1 MKKLFI
7 CCPTEGRA
15 KEEVFKSV
23 EKIHQYAELVTG
35 EKLEVLPLSDNENNK
50 AVNGDNETLNVL
62 FANMMF
68 LKKADY
74 IVFPERLYGLP
85 VEFERIARIELHAA
99 ETSGLKPIAIPEIAM
114 DTFFPDMINDIPVND
129 IPVNDIPVKGRKCCS
144 STTAHDPLRPIHLK
158 PDRSTC
164 DTPTCDTPTC
174 DRPAPTCDIP
184 G

>member
-1 MKKLFI
+1 MKKLFV
-7 CCPTEGRA
+7 CCPTEGRTNEDVIESI
-15 KEEVFKSV
+15 K
-23 EKIHQYAELVTG
+23 KIHQYAELVTG

-50 AVNGDNETLNVL
+50 AVNGDNETLNVV

-114 DTFFPDMINDIPVND
+114 DTFFPDLIKKSCNDIHVN
-129 IPVNDIPVKGRKCCS
+129 GRKCCS
-144 STTAHDPLRPIHLK
+144 STTADDPLRPIHLK
-158 PDRSTC
+158 PDR
-164 DTPTCDTPTC
+164 PTCDTPTC
-174 DRPAPTCDIP
+174 DRPTSDRPVDHPPICNP
-184 G
+184 CR